1 MNKPFASIILSIFV
15 FSLGC
20 ERVVRAKTFFQLA
33 EATNGIQQ
41 LGHYVEILEEKDVAI
56 PLSLDQMFSLYPETK
71 KLGIKKEEWI
81 YEYKSGVGLRM
92 RSLISFDGY
101 YLERRFDGKVEKTK
115 ERPMDDGK
123 IGDEPRMEEA
133 EQGVHGNTH

>member
-1 MNKPFASIILSIFV
+1 MNRPLASIALSFFV

-20 ERVVRAKTFFQLA
+20 QRVVRAKTFFHLA
-33 EATNGIQQ
+33 EATNGILQ
-41 LGHYVEILEEKDVAI
+41 LGYYVENLEEKDVTV

-115 ERPMDDGK
+115 ERPLDD
-123 IGDEPRMEEA
+123 ENRR
-133 EQGVHGNTH
+133 

>member
-1 MNKPFASIILSIFV
+1 MNKLFASIILSIFV

-41 LGHYVEILEEKDVAI
+41 IGHYVEIPEEKDVAI

-81 YEYKSGVGLRM
+81 YEYKSGVGFRM

-123 IGDEPRMEEA
+123 IVDEPRMEA